1 MFDGRQPA
9 AIKCKRS
16 SSLRSRSVR
25 AGVGRRWR
33 VCSQSSVGSDS
44 DLELELVQ
52 RCERFDC
59 FVGCLVECF
68 VGCLVECFV
77 RCLVECFAGCL
88 VECFVRCLVECFV
101 RCLVGCFARCLV
113 GCFARCRPV
122 GYRENVTMLH
132 MSIFLSGFV
141 GRSFLCA
148 PGRGARRSRGPRQP
162 WRVLPPPASMQ
173 CGAHRTLCS

>member
-77 RCLVECFAGCL
+77 RCLVECF
-88 VECFVRCLVECFV
+88 V
-101 RCLVGCFARCLV
+101 
-113 GCFARCRPV
+113 RCRPV
-122 GYRENVTMLH
+122 GYRENVSMLH
-132 MSIFLSGFV
+132 MSISLSGFV
-141 GRSFLCA
+141 GPSCFFLPPDRFLHKSLRPFA
-148 PGRGARRSRGPRQP
+148 AWLPKSTPTEKFTWRQP
-162 WRVLPPPASMQ
+162 LDSTPHLLELQRSPLAALP
-173 CGAHRTLCS
+173 RT

>member
-33 VCSQSSVGSDS
+33 VDSQRSVGSVS

-77 RCLVECFAGCL
+77 GCS
-88 VECFVRCLVECFV
+88 VVCFVGSS
-101 RCLVGCFARCLV
+101 VGCFVGWFVVCVWPPFGPPLASSRFGTESDLELKLVERPARFDCGQLWASH
-113 GCFARCRPV
+113 GLRQLELEIHINSAW
-122 GYRENVTMLH
+122 
-132 MSIFLSGFV
+132 
-141 GRSFLCA
+141 
-148 PGRGARRSRGPRQP
+148 SRLPR
-162 WRVLPPPASMQ
+162 
-173 CGAHRTLCS
+173 TT

>member
-9 AIKCKRS
+9 ATKCKRS

-33 VCSQSSVGSDS
+33 VDSQRSVGSDS

-132 MSIFLSGFV
+132 ISIFLSGFV
-141 GRSFLCA
+141 GRSCYVFSYRFAL
-148 PGRGARRSRGPRQP
+148 SRGLKR
-162 WRVLPPPASMQ
+162 LI
-173 CGAHRTLCS
+173 

>member
-9 AIKCKRS
+9 AIKCKHS

-122 GYRENVTMLH
+122 GYRENVTMLR
-132 MSIFLSGFV
+132 MSISLSGFAGPSCFQKGRWRKVSFSRCNVVPRCHV
-141 GRSFLCA
+141 GERLVGFVC
-148 PGRGARRSRGPRQP
+148 
-162 WRVLPPPASMQ
+162 
-173 CGAHRTLCS
+173 HK